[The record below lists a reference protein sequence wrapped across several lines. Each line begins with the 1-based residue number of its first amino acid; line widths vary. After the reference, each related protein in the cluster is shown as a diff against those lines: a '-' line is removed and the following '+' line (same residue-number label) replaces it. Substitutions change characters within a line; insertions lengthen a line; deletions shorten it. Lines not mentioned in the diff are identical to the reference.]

1 MIVKYWLVSAFLAFS
16 LSALAQS
23 GVSVKTVSK
32 AGILHNQFQ
41 GESLDRIKVLKLKG
55 VLNKQDI
62 KFINNELHVT
72 DLDLS
77 EASFDVSIAKDGHF
91 PGYLFEKLQGC
102 LQLIVLPANIK
113 HIDDNAF
120 TDMFKL
126 ERISMR
132 SVIQTVGKSAFKGC
146 GRLVIEGDEFKEA
159 SLIDDYAFY
168 DCSSIPA
175 IRLSKTINKLGL
187 KAFWRCKSLTRV
199 EIDPKNEELLFI
211 PEGAFYNCESLQYVD
226 IPVLVKSIDKSSFV
240 GCRSLSTLNMRTI
253 IPPMLA
259 DNAFDDTIS
268 PLSVLVSERSLK
280 LYRKS
285 SNWRKFRDFFQTGVS
300 QVLYEKK
307 KEEERIRPS
316 VTKNEEQKLVVESN
330 DTTLVVTEKDLKDNT
345 IKPAV
350 QLTEERKQE
359 KEESDAGKAK
369 EAEKMVE
376 KTAKPVAVVTNEG
389 SRTPVLVVTEKKQ
402 KEKEKVEEDDFAK
415 LVRENTKVEET
426 KPAKY
431 YESPIINP
439 AVAGLTLYVKNGMVH
454 IEAPARIRQLSI
466 IDSTGRTIYANRLS
480 DTLYNTSVEQSAIKL
495 IRAVYENGI
504 ETKRFH

>member
-1 MIVKYWLVSAFLAFS
+1 M
-16 LSALAQS
+16 
-23 GVSVKTVSK
+23 
-32 AGILHNQFQ
+32 
-41 GESLDRIKVLKLKG
+41 
-55 VLNKQDI
+55 
-62 KFINNELHVT
+62 
-72 DLDLS
+72 
-77 EASFDVSIAKDGHF
+77 
-91 PGYLFEKLQGC
+91 
-102 LQLIVLPANIK
+102 
-113 HIDDNAF
+113 
-120 TDMFKL
+120 
-126 ERISMR
+126 
-132 SVIQTVGKSAFKGC
+132 
-146 GRLVIEGDEFKEA
+146 
-159 SLIDDYAFY
+159 
-168 DCSSIPA
+168 
-175 IRLSKTINKLGL
+175 
-187 KAFWRCKSLTRV
+187 
-199 EIDPKNEELLFI
+199 
-211 PEGAFYNCESLQYVD
+211 
-226 IPVLVKSIDKSSFV
+226 
-240 GCRSLSTLNMRTI
+240 
-253 IPPMLA
+253 
-259 DNAFDDTIS
+259 
-268 PLSVLVSERSLK
+268 
-280 LYRKS
+280 
-285 SNWRKFRDFFQTGVS
+285 
-300 QVLYEKK
+300 
-307 KEEERIRPS
+307 
-316 VTKNEEQKLVVESN
+316 ESN